1 MNHPVEVTTSAAGY
15 ISDMIKREGKK
26 HVMLE
31 LVDGGCNG
39 YEYRWTTTNEEI
51 GDFAIRLNQENM
63 LYLNKSTA
71 EKMYASM
78 IVMEKNGLNNKLT
91 IVNPNIKGS
100 CGCGLSVNF

>member
-1 MNHPVEVTTSAAGY
+1 MINPVEVTTSAAAY
-15 ISDMIKREGKK
+15 ISNMIKRDGKK
-26 HVMLE
+26 HVRLE

-39 YEYRWTTTNEEI
+39 YEYRWTTTDEEN
-51 GDFAIRLNQENM
+51 GDIAIRLNQENV

-78 IVMEKNGLNNKLT
+78 IVMEKEGLNNKLT
-91 IVNPNIKGS
+91 IINPNIKGS

>member
-1 MNHPVEVTTSAAGY
+1 MIHPIEVTTAAAKY
-15 ISDMIKREGKK
+15 ISDMIKNDGKK
-26 HVMLE
+26 HVHLE

-39 YEYRWTTTNEEI
+39 YEYRWTTTDEET
-51 GDFAIRLNQENM
+51 GEFSIRLTQDNM

-71 EKMYASM
+71 DKMFASM
-78 IVMEKNGLNNKLT
+78 IVMQKDGLNSKLT